1 MFVLDGRQLPLDTPF
16 EHDGTSYPANWLRLA
31 TPEERAAIGITEI
44 VDQPR
49 PDDRFYWVGQNDDGS
64 YTATPKDLD
73 MVRGM
78 LVSQVKETCASMLA
92 PTDYK
97 YIRKAETGQE
107 VDKATV
113 TKRTDIRKAKD
124 DNLKKI
130 EGAKDVDE
138 LAALSFDWP
147 QDQ

>member
-1 MFVLDGRQLPLDTPF
+1 MFVLDGRQLPLDTSF

-31 TPEERAAIGITEI
+31 TPEEREAIGVKEI
-44 VDQPR
+44 PDYPR
-49 PDDRFYWVGQNDDGS
+49 PDDRFYWVSQNDDGS

-73 MVRGM
+73 MVRNM

-97 YIRKAETGQE
+97 YIRKAETGQD

-113 TKRTDIRKAKD
+113 VKRTDIRKAKD
-124 DNLKKI
+124 DNIKKI
-130 EGAKDVDE
+130 EGANDVDE

-147 QDQ
+147 QDR